1 MRLLLLKRTRCRH
14 RHSCPWG
21 LGVRPPTTMPRSV
34 ALQGSPAE
42 PPISA
47 GVPPSQSGPE
57 SLGLLPQP
65 SAQQAA
71 ELDHQG
77 PFPPFGYVPLQA
89 GAPQPPPEQL
99 STRQASAGDASV
111 SSADRW
117 NGYDASGS
125 LGHHNSSGSG
135 SGVASGGQPAAEVR
149 LPDRSLREETMPQWH
164 ALAGPEAL
172 LAKQSRCA
180 RFAAAVHAL
189 LSRCP

>member
-1 MRLLLLKRTRCRH
+1 MGPGCCALLRQRLGPL
-14 RHSCPWG
+14 P
-21 LGVRPPTTMPRSV
+21 
-34 ALQGSPAE
+34 LQGSPAE

-47 GVPPSQSGPE
+47 GVPPSQNDLE
-57 SLGLLPQP
+57 AFGLLPP
-65 SAQQAA
+65 PPARQAV

-77 PFPPFGYVPLQA
+77 PFPPFGYVPPQA

-99 STRQASAGDASV
+99 PTRQPSTGDASV

-125 LGHHNSSGSG
+125 SGHHNSSGSG
-135 SGVASGGQPAAEVR
+135 AGSGSQPAAEVR
-149 LPDRSLREETMPQWH
+149 LPDRSLREVTMPQWNV
-164 ALAGPEAL
+164 LAGPEAL

-180 RFAAAVHAL
+180 RIAAAVHAL